1 MVPVFKNVG
10 ERTTVKNYCPAN
22 LLFVVSKVFE
32 KLLNNRILDYLENFG
47 LSSDSQHGFRSSR
60 SSTDCLIAASDRI
73 AKTSNRSGG

>member
-1 MVPVFKNVG
+1 MVLVFKNVG

-22 LLFVVSKVFE
+22 LLFVFE

-60 SSTDCLIAASDRI
+60 SSKDCLIAVSDRI